1 MFRPAE
7 AAEAA
12 ESAETPA
19 DSARRCARSLA
30 LTVAAASPVQMEL
43 KAKARLRRAAGPVS
57 QVRRSFAVQTEP
69 FSVAISREAQLERAL
84 RPERGPERVSQQERA
99 PLSGF
104 RSSSQRVPPR
114 MPP

>member
-43 KAKARLRRAAGPVS
+43 LKATARLRRAAGPVS

-69 FSVAISREAQLERAL
+69 FLAAISREAQLERAL
-84 RPERGPERVSQQERA
+84 RPERVLQQERA